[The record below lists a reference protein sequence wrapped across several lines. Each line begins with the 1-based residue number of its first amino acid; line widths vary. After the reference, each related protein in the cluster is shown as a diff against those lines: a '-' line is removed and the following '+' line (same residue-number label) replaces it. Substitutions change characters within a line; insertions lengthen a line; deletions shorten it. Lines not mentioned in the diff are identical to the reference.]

1 METIF
6 VSVASYRD
14 ANCGATIRSLYEM
27 AAMPERVF
35 VGTCE
40 QNDLT
45 TRDREE
51 CVRWDDPMM
60 KNYYRNIR
68 RIQLS
73 SSDAQGPCYARFLCS
88 LLYRDEDYFMQIDS
102 HSLLVRGWDAK
113 CIDILRTL
121 PPRSIL
127 SYYPIPADKFH
138 PEPPPSTPIPVIR
151 SAFVNPSGLLQ
162 WSPGVYT
169 DMNEKPLL
177 VPFIAA
183 GFIFAPG
190 SFVKDVP
197 FDPSLPYLFMGEE
210 SLLSIRAFTSG
221 YDVYTPH
228 QSIIYHRYLRSSEP
242 SVYTDH
248 RWSDDAAVRRAA
260 RICGLLPGEPPLYT
274 PGPTEMGGIDPFG
287 LGHERSPD
295 DFFRMIGVNHK
306 TTHPDPV
313 VSVPVGCNDHRRIMV
328 ILIAVI
334 LVLIIVI
341 ITLLLL
347 RRR

>member
-27 AAMPERVF
+27 AAAPERVF

-60 KNYYRNIR
+60 KNYYKNLR

-102 HSLLVRGWDAK
+102 HSLLVKGWDAK
-113 CIDILRTL
+113 CIDMIRRL

-127 SYYPIPADKFH
+127 SYYPIPSDKFH
-138 PEPPPSTPIPVIR
+138 PEPPLSTPIPVIR

-169 DMNEKPLL
+169 SMDEKPLR

-190 SFVKDVP
+190 SFVRDVP

-274 PGPTEMGGIDPFG
+274 PRPAEMREVDPFG

-295 DFFRMIGVNHK
+295 DFFGMIGVAHASTPSSPK
-306 TTHPDPV
+306 PIVGMGCDRHRSRV
-313 VSVPVGCNDHRRIMV
+313 V
-328 ILIAVI
+328 LIAIII
-334 LVLIIVI
+334 LLVIVI
-341 ITLLLL
+341 IILLLL
-347 RRR
+347 RR